1 MILVDANIFM
11 YAAGAEHPHK
21 APSAAFL
28 LRIAQGEVDAAVDAE
43 ALQEILHRYRAMG
56 RWAEGRRIYDAA
68 RRIVPLAFPITVEL
82 LDAARDLLDSHEGL
96 TVRDAI
102 HAAVVFHS
110 GAEAIC
116 TYDRDFDRVAGL
128 RRVEP

>member
-11 YAAGAEHPHK
+11 YAAGAEHPYK
-21 APSAAFL
+21 APSARFL
-28 LRIAQGEVDAAVDAE
+28 MRVAQGEVEASVDAE

-56 RWAEGRRIYDAA
+56 RWADGRRVYESV
-68 RRIVPLAFPITVEL
+68 RRIVPVTYPITVEV
-82 LDAARDLLDSHEGL
+82 LDAARDLLDSNDGL

-102 HAAVVFHS
+102 HAAVFLDS
-110 GAEAIC
+110 GAAAIC
-116 TYDRDFDRVAGL
+116 SYDRDFDRVAGL